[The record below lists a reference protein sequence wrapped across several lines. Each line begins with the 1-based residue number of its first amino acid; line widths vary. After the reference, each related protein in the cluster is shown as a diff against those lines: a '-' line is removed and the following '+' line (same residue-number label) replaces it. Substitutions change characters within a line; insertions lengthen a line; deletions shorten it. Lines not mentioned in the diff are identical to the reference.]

1 MTHAVFHRL
10 RHVLARP
17 LLLLAL
23 SLWTLHGLQAQTD
36 KPVILVFGDSLSAGY
51 RMEEEQGW
59 VALLAD
65 RLAAQ
70 NSPFDVVNASVSGE
84 TTVGGLARLPAA
96 LATHM
101 PAVVILELGGND
113 GLRGLPVANIRQ
125 NLEEMVQMSQAAGA
139 QVILAGMQ
147 IPPNY
152 GPRYTGPF
160 AALFGEIA
168 AALDLPLIPFL
179 IDGIPQQPE
188 LMQDDDIHPRAEA
201 QPLIVDIVWPVLE
214 PVLQS
219 LAPRS

>member
-1 MTHAVFHRL
+1 MTRTAFDRL
-10 RHVLARP
+10 HHTLASP
-17 LLLLAL
+17 LLLLLL
-23 SLWTLHGLQAQTD
+23 SLWTLQGLQAQTD

-51 RMEEEQGW
+51 RMEEAQGW

-70 NSPFDVVNASVSGE
+70 NSPFEVVNASVSGE

-96 LATHM
+96 LATHK

-125 NLEEMVQMSQAAGA
+125 NLVDMVTLSKEAGA
-139 QVILAGMQ
+139 EVILAGMQ

-160 AALFGEIA
+160 AAQFGEIA
-168 AALDLPLIPFL
+168 AEFDLPLIPFL

-219 LAPRS
+219 LNPRS